1 VFNGWTGNVANVL
14 LASTTI
20 TMNQNEAVVA
30 SFRTSGG
37 GGGGGGFIP
46 TPTPSP
52 TEEPTATPAP
62 TATPEPTAAPT
73 IPPIPTDETIDLS
86 GSIGGDGVLT
96 GDVSHSGFSGT
107 IGVSIGSGTTA
118 QTEGGDPLPE
128 ITITEVCFGYPPP
141 PAGAYVVGCAYDF
154 GPDGATF
161 DPPITITLKYDDGNL
176 PAGVAEEDLVIAI
189 YDESAGTWVVLP
201 STVDTVNNV
210 ITAEVSHFTYFAV
223 YATAPAPTATPTAP
237 PPTAAPTPTPEP
249 DEGGSSVGAIVG
261 GIIGAIIV
269 ILIIVVVMRRRGASE

>member
-1 VFNGWTGNVANVL
+1 
-14 LASTTI
+14 
-20 TMNQNEAVVA
+20 
-30 SFRTSGG
+30 
-37 GGGGGGFIP
+37 
-46 TPTPSP
+46 
-52 TEEPTATPAP
+52 
-62 TATPEPTAAPT
+62 
-73 IPPIPTDETIDLS
+73 
-86 GSIGGDGVLT
+86 VLT

-161 DPPITITLKYDDGNL
+161 DPPMTITLEYDDGNL

-189 YDESAGTWVVLP
+189 YDAATGVWVVLP

-210 ITAEVSHFTYFAV
+210 ITAEASHFTYFAV

-237 PPTAAPTPTPEP
+237 PPTVAPTATPEP

-269 ILIIVVVMRRRGASE
+269 ILIIVVVIRRG